1 MGHTP
6 DRKAG
11 DNSDTNVATAI
22 KERPGRVEVDSRGRN
37 VWRWNSNGENEST
50 SVLLK
55 RLDNEELAL
64 EPTQKVPLM
73 KKPVAGTA
81 AAVKQAAGGA
91 RTAPSAANPRAKSS
105 APGDDAKAA
114 KAAKRN
120 RPAFAVERSD
130 PKKRG
135 GFDPYNSR

>member
-6 DRKAG
+6 DRKPG
-11 DNSDTNVATAI
+11 DNSDTNAATAV

-81 AAVKQAAGGA
+81 AAVKQAAAGGRA
-91 RTAPSAANPRAKSS
+91 APSAPQPAAKSPAS
-105 APGDDAKAA
+105 RADAKAA
-114 KAAKRN
+114 KPK
-120 RPAFAVERSD
+120 RPALAVERSD
-130 PKKRG
+130 PKKGG

>member
-6 DRKAG
+6 DKKAG
-11 DNSDTNVATAI
+11 DSAETTAATAV
-22 KERPGRVEVDSRGRN
+22 KERPGRVEVDARGRN

-55 RLDNEELAL
+55 RLDNEALAL

-73 KKPVAGTA
+73 KKPPAGTA
-81 AAVKQAAGGA
+81 AAVKQASGGA
-91 RTAPSAANPRAKSS
+91 AAAPSSAKPAVKLPTSRAH
-105 APGDDAKAA
+105 AKGA
-114 KAAKRN
+114 KPK
-120 RPAFAVERSD
+120 RPAFAVERND
-130 PKKRG
+130 PKKGG

>member
-1 MGHTP
+1 MGHPP
-6 DRKAG
+6 DRKAV
-11 DNSDTNVATAI
+11 DNSDTTVATAV

-81 AAVKQAAGGA
+81 AAVKQAAGGV
-91 RTAPSAANPRAKSS
+91 RTAPSAAKPGAKLPASRV
-105 APGDDAKAA
+105 DAKAA
-114 KAAKRN
+114 KPK

-130 PKKRG
+130 PKKGG

>member
-6 DRKAG
+6 DKKG
-11 DNSDTNVATAI
+11 SDNSATTTATAV
-22 KERPGRVEVDSRGRN
+22 KERPGRVEVDARGRN

-55 RLDNEELAL
+55 RLDNEALAL

-73 KKPVAGTA
+73 KKPAAGTA
-81 AAVKQAAGGA
+81 AAVKQASAGATAAPSSANPAAKLPASRPAAKGA
-91 RTAPSAANPRAKSS
+91 RPSRT
-105 APGDDAKAA
+105 
-114 KAAKRN
+114 
-120 RPAFAVERSD
+120 AFAVERND
-130 PKKRG
+130 RKKGG